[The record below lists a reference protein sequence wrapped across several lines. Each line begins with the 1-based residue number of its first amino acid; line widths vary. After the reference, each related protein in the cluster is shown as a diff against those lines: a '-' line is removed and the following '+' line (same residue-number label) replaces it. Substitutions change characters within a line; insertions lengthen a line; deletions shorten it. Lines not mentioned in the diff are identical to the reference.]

1 MSSHTRPKLTAGE
14 ISSLLGILPAVAGT
28 ILSFFLSNSW
38 RQWRQGILCARSL
51 RRNAAA
57 SFGTAIS
64 ILKPRQLR
72 VFVSNTTGKT
82 VADYCAANDLTHQP
96 ILVENTDG
104 FPPAML
110 HFIDCKLAQKGPIL
124 LYFQYVTSSSLL
136 SSILT
141 ISQRRRLHRAPA
153 LARLRRLV
161 RPDRARVARA
171 PRVYAGA

>member
-64 ILKPRQLR
+64 LLKPRQLR

-96 ILVENTDG
+96 ILVENSDG

-124 LYFQYVTSSSLL
+124 LYFQYVGVPLTF
-136 SSILT
+136 SILC
-141 ISQRRRLHRAPA
+141 
-153 LARLRRLV
+153 
-161 RPDRARVARA
+161 
-171 PRVYAGA
+171 PRY

>member
-1 MSSHTRPKLTAGE
+1 MSSHTRPKLTTGE
-14 ISSLLGILPAVAGT
+14 ITSLLGILPAVAGT

-64 ILKPRQLR
+64 LLKPRQLR

-124 LYFQYVTSSSLL
+124 LYFQYVLASLSTHSYSL
-136 SSILT
+136 SLCPQILT
-141 ISQRRRLHRAPA
+141 RS
-153 LARLRRLV
+153 
-161 RPDRARVARA
+161 
-171 PRVYAGA
+171 